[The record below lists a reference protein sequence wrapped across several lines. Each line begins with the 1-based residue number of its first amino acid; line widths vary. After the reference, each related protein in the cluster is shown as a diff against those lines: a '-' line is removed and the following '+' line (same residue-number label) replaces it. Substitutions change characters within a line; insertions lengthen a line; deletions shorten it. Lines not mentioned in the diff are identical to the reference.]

1 MAQIFHPSTN
11 TIAKATIFGAVFIVA
26 AIFVVGAVLV
36 RSPYWTDVNVPVAQP
51 VQFSHEHHVS
61 GLGIQCVYC
70 HSTVER
76 SALAGVPP
84 TQTCM
89 SCHSQVWTQAPAL
102 APVRDSFASGEP
114 IAWNRVH
121 DLGDFVYFNHSVH
134 VKQGVGCSTCHG
146 RVDQM
151 QQVYKTQPMTMGW
164 CLSCHREPE
173 RYIRPRDQIFHMD
186 WTPPPDQLAI
196 GQSLVAQYQIDKERL
211 TNCYVCHR

>member
-11 TIAKATIFGAVFIVA
+11 TIAKVTIFGAVFIVA

-36 RSPYWTDVNVPVAQP
+36 RSPYWTDVNIPVAQP

-89 SCHSQVWTQAPAL
+89 SCHSQVWTEAPAL
-102 APVRDSFASGEP
+102 APVRASYATGQP
-114 IAWNRVH
+114 IVWNRVH

-151 QQVYKTQPMTMGW
+151 QQVYKAEPMTMGW

-173 RYIRPRDQIFHMD
+173 RYIRPRDQIFNMD